1 MIRALPYF
9 DLRGQAQL
17 ALGPTSFDPV
27 GAVALNFSWDFSLT
41 QIQVVQ
47 TLKFKGIL
55 FELCSWVKI
64 PLLAILKCISAG

>member
-1 MIRALPYF
+1 MIRVLPYF

-47 TLKFKGIL
+47 TLKFK
-55 FELCSWVKI
+55 
-64 PLLAILKCISAG
+64 